1 MVSPDTS
8 DRPLIYSG
16 LTSEQVQFNRHHYGS
31 NILTPPQKTPWWSL
45 YLDKFSDPVIRVLI
59 IAAIIALAIGI
70 IEGEYAEALGILMAI
85 FLATT
90 LAFVNEYRANK
101 AFDLLNHV
109 YNQTPVKVIRDHKFT
124 QISRQDLVVDDLVY
138 IEQGDEVPADGEL
151 LEAVSLLVD
160 QAKITG
166 ESKTVKKLSK
176 STFLSNYSEQQT
188 YPPFRVYRST
198 IVAQGHG
205 IFRVT
210 AVGDRS
216 EIGQVAQAVI
226 SLENYQLTPLNI
238 QLQKLSQLIG
248 IIGLL
253 MAGLTFSGLL
263 IQGIIREK
271 ISLNFP
277 QTYCLSLVLIS
288 SLIIFIPVWFPIVK
302 EGLKAV
308 TLSFDCPQLFPD
320 YSLNLW
326 VVSVSSGL
334 LLFLGG
340 ISLIYFQGWI
350 NHVNDILLSP
360 SVGII
365 ILNYFMVAVTIIV
378 VAVPEGLAMSVTLS
392 LAYSMA
398 KMAAMNNLVRRM
410 HACETIGAA
419 TVICSD
425 KTGTLTQNK
434 MQVEIAN
441 FPCLNCL
448 KPTQK
453 QIYQNLIY
461 EGIAVN
467 STADLERTSQDNYSS
482 IGNVTEG
489 ALLLW
494 LNHQT
499 VDYLTYR
506 HHFNLIIQLPFSPEQ
521 KYMVTAGKSTVISGN
536 ILYFKGAPEIIL
548 SRCSQQLTSTGIREL
563 DNKDEWLQSIY
574 IYQERG
580 MRVLGLAYNYLDSQ
594 VTEKE
599 INNVSNDL
607 IWLGFFAITD
617 PLRPDII
624 EAINRCFQAG
634 IEIKIVTGDSQKTAE
649 EIAKK
654 LNLYTTENNHNHPC
668 FHLTGQEFNQLN
680 EEEAKSVI
688 KTLKLLSRATPLDKL
703 RLVKLLQ
710 KNGEVVAVT
719 GDGTNDAAALKQA
732 QVGLSMGSGTAIAK
746 EASDIILL
754 DDSFNSIVTAVMWG
768 RSLYENIQRFLL
780 FQLTVNIVALGI
792 AFFGLFIGISL
803 PLTVTQM
810 LWINLI
816 MDTFAALALATEPPH
831 ETVLNK
837 PPRHPQ
843 DFIISS
849 KMLNL
854 IMRTGSI
861 FLLFLMGF
869 LAYLERDGTVT
880 PYELSIF
887 FAVFVFLQFWNLFN
901 TRSFGLKQWF
911 WQGLGENKAFLAIT
925 TVIFLGQIF
934 IVQWGGKLFRTVPL
948 SFKDWFWII
957 LGTSFVLWIG
967 ELWRFL
973 LRKRTDNTVY
983 IE

>member
-8 DRPLIYSG
+8 DRSLIYSG
-16 LTSEQVQFNRHHYGS
+16 LTSEQVQSSRHHYGS
-31 NILTPPQKTPWWSL
+31 NILTPPQPISWWSL
-45 YLDKFSDPVIRVLI
+45 YLDKFSDPVIRVLM
-59 IAAIIALAIGI
+59 IAAIIALAVGI
-70 IEGEYAEALGILMAI
+70 IEGEYTEALGILMAI

-109 YNQTPVKVIRDHKFT
+109 YDQTPVKVIRDHKFT
-124 QISRQDLVVDDLVY
+124 QISRQDLVVGDLVY

-166 ESKTVKKLSK
+166 ESKAVKKLTK
-176 STFLSNYSEQQT
+176 STILSAHSQQQT
-188 YPPFRVYRST
+188 YPPFQVYRST

-205 IFRVT
+205 VFQVT

-226 SLENYQLTPLNI
+226 SIENSPLTPLNI
-238 QLQKLSQLIG
+238 QLEKLSNLIG

-253 MAGLTFSGLL
+253 MAGLTFLGLL
-263 IQGIIREK
+263 VQGLLSK
-271 ISLNFP
+271 TLALTSP
-277 QTYCLSLVLIS
+277 QIYVL
-288 SLIIFIPVWFPIVK
+288 SLIIISSILILIPVWVPIIK
-302 EGLKAV
+302 EGLDALN
-308 TLSFDCPQLFPD
+308 LSFSLPKFLTS
-320 YSLNLW
+320 YSLNSWSL
-326 VVSVSSGL
+326 SFASGL

-340 ISLIYFQGWI
+340 IAVIYFRGWSDDF
-350 NHVNDILLSP
+350 NDIILPP

-392 LAYSMA
+392 LAYSMG

-434 MQVEIAN
+434 MQVEVAN
-441 FPCLNCL
+441 FPCMNAS
-448 KPTQK
+448 KTTQK
-453 QIYQNLIY
+453 QVYQNIIY
-461 EGIAVN
+461 EGISAN
-467 STADLERTSQDNYSS
+467 STADLERTSQDSFS
-482 IGNVTEG
+482 PIGNVTET
-489 ALLLW
+489 ALLSW
-494 LNHQT
+494 LDSQN
-499 VDYLTYR
+499 VDYLPYR
-506 HHFNLIIQLPFSPEQ
+506 HHFQVITQLPFSPEQ
-521 KYMVTAGKSTVISGN
+521 KYMMTVGNSSIIPGN
-536 ILYFKGAPEIIL
+536 IVYLKGAPEIVL
-548 SRCSQQLTSTGIREL
+548 SRCSQQLTSAGIKNL
-563 DNKDEWLQSIY
+563 DNKNQWLETFEK
-574 IYQERG
+574 YQERG
-580 MRVLGLAYNYLDSQ
+580 LRVLGLAYNYLDNQ
-594 VTEKE
+594 VIEE
-599 INNVSNDL
+599 DPNNVNHDL

-624 EAINRCFQAG
+624 EAINRCFKAG

-654 LNLYTTENNHNHPC
+654 LNLYTSENCENLTH
-668 FHLTGQEFNQLN
+668 FHLTGQQFKQL
-680 EEEAKSVI
+680 EDKEAKEVI
-688 KTLKLLSRATPLDKL
+688 KTLKVLSRATPLDKL

-710 KNGEVVAVT
+710 ENGEVVAVT

-768 RSLYENIQRFLL
+768 RSLYENIQRFLM

-831 ETVLNK
+831 ETVMNQ

-843 DFIISS
+843 EFIISP
-849 KMLNL
+849 KMLK
-854 IMRTGSI
+854 IIIGTGII

-869 LAYLERDGTVT
+869 LVYLERDGAVN

-901 TRSFGLKQWF
+901 TRCFSLKEWF
-911 WQGLGENKAFLAIT
+911 WQGLGDNKAFLAIT
-925 TVIFLGQIF
+925 TIIFLGQIV

-948 SFKDWFWII
+948 SLKDWVWIV
-957 LGTSFVLWIG
+957 LGTSLVLWIG

-973 LRKRTDNTVY
+973 LRKRTDNKAQ

>member
-8 DRPLIYSG
+8 DRLLIYGG
-16 LTSEQVQFNRHHYGS
+16 LTSEQVQLSRHHYGS
-31 NILTPPQKTPWWSL
+31 NSLTPPQQISWWSL

-59 IAAIIALAIGI
+59 IAAIIALAIGMI
-70 IEGEYAEALGILMAI
+70 QGEYAEAFGILMAI

-90 LAFVNEYRANK
+90 LAFINEYRANK
-101 AFDLLNHV
+101 AFDLLN
-109 YNQTPVKVIRDHKFT
+109 NFSDQTLVKVIRDHKFT
-124 QISRQDLVVDDLVY
+124 QISRQDLVVGDLVY

-160 QAKITG
+160 QAKMTG
-166 ESKTVKKLSK
+166 ESKTVKKSPK
-176 STFLSNYSEQQT
+176 STGLSDNSEQKT
-188 YPPFRVYRST
+188 YPYFQVYRST
-198 IVAQGHG
+198 IVTQGHG
-205 IFRVT
+205 VFQVT

-226 SLENYQLTPLNI
+226 SLENNQVTPLNF
-238 QLQKLSQLIG
+238 QLEKLSNLIG

-263 IQGIIREK
+263 FQGLIFNK
-271 ISLNFP
+271 
-277 QTYCLSLVLIS
+277 LSLTSLQIYILGLLLIS
-288 SLIIFIPVWFPIVK
+288 SFIILIPVWLPIVK
-302 EGLKAV
+302 EGLKAFDIFFDFFQV
-308 TLSFDCPQLFPD
+308 VVNYFIDSWLLSL
-320 YSLNLW
+320 
-326 VVSVSSGL
+326 SSGL
-334 LLFLGG
+334 LFFIAGFSFLY
-340 ISLIYFQGWI
+340 LQGWLD
-350 NHVNDILLSP
+350 NFNDILLSP
-360 SVGII
+360 SVAIS

-392 LAYSMA
+392 LAYSMG

-448 KPTQK
+448 QDTQRQVYK
-453 QIYQNLIY
+453 NLIY
-461 EGIAVN
+461 EAISVN
-467 STADLERTSQDNYSS
+467 STANLERISKDNSCP

-494 LNHQT
+494 LDRQT

-506 HHFNLIIQLPFSPEQ
+506 HHFQLITQLPFSPEQ
-521 KYMVTAGKSTVISGN
+521 KYMMTAGKSSVITGN
-536 ILYFKGAPEIIL
+536 IIYLKGAPEIVL
-548 SRCSQQLTSTGIREL
+548 SHCSQQLTSKGIKLL
-563 DNKDEWLQSIY
+563 DNKNEWLQTVY
-574 IYQERG
+574 TYQEKA
-580 MRVLGLAYNYLDSQ
+580 MRVLGVAYNYLDSQ
-594 VTEKE
+594 VQEKD
-599 INNVSNDL
+599 INILDNKL
-607 IWLGFFAITD
+607 IWLGCFAITD
-617 PLRPDII
+617 PLRPDVT
-624 EAINRCFQAG
+624 EAVQRCLNSG
-634 IEIKIVTGDSQKTAE
+634 IKIKIVTGDSQKTAE

-654 LNLYTTENNHNHPC
+654 INLYPSESYQNITH
-668 FHLTGQEFNQLN
+668 FHLTGQQFKQLKN
-680 EEEAKSVI
+680 EEAKEVI
-688 KTLKLLSRATPLDKL
+688 KTLKVLSRATPLDKL

-710 KNGEVVAVT
+710 ENGEVVAVT

-792 AFFGLFIGISL
+792 AFFGLFIGVSL

-831 ETVLNK
+831 ETVMNK

-849 KMLNL
+849 KMLKI
-854 IMRTGSI
+854 IMGTGLI

-869 LAYLERDGTVT
+869 LAYLERDGEVN
-880 PYELSIF
+880 PYELSVF

-901 TRSFGLKQWF
+901 TRCFGLKQWF
-911 WQGLGENKAFLAIT
+911 WKGLGENKAFLAIAII
-925 TVIFLGQIF
+925 IFLGQIF
-934 IVQWGGKLFRTVPL
+934 IVQWGGKIFRTVPL
-948 SFKDWFWII
+948 TLKDWLWII
-957 LGTSFVLWIG
+957 LGTSLVLWIG
-967 ELWRFL
+967 ELWRFF
-973 LRKRTDNTVY
+973 LRTRTDNTA
-983 IE
+983 